1 MNAEDPQRHSLA
13 WAAPAADAAGDDE
26 GFSLL
31 ELLTW
36 VGEGKRLIA
45 GITLAVALL
54 AAGVSLLLSDVYTAR
69 ISLLPPNSQA
79 QSGSAAALAALGAL
93 SGGLGGLTGLAAK
106 SPDEMYVA
114 LLKSDSVQRA
124 LDGKFDLKQR
134 WDVKSYEQLRKTFAQ
149 YVRVAADK
157 KSGVIS
163 VEVDDE
169 EPTFAAAMAN
179 AYTSEVTR
187 LLGRLAV
194 SEAQQRRVF
203 FEQQLKDT
211 KENLVKAEQRLREV
225 QEKSGVIVLDKQ
237 AEALITGAALLR
249 AQIVEREVQLKV
261 LRTAATEQNPDVQR
275 LNSELRAL
283 RAELARMESAQG
295 GTAGSAVDLPVG
307 KLPEAGIEYVRAR
320 RELKL
325 QEALLEAMLRQ
336 YEIAKLDEA
345 KEGPVLQTV
354 DVAVPPDR
362 KSKPH
367 RALIVL
373 ASALLALL
381 ASSAWVVARR
391 YAAASRENDPE
402 HAAAWSSFAR
412 AWRWRR

>member
-1 MNAEDPQRHSLA
+1 
-13 WAAPAADAAGDDE
+13 
-26 GFSLL
+26 
-31 ELLTW
+31 
-36 VGEGKRLIA
+36 V
-45 GITLAVALL
+45 TLAVAVL
-54 AAGVSLLLSDVYTAR
+54 AVGVSLLVPNVYTAR
-69 ISLLPPNSQA
+69 ITLLPPNSQG

-93 SGGLGGLTGLAAK
+93 SGGLGGLAGLAAK
-106 SPDEMYVA
+106 TPDEMYVA

-124 LDGKFDLKQR
+124 LDEKFALKQR
-134 WDVKSYEQLRKTFAQ
+134 WDVKTYEQLRKTFAQ

-169 EPTFAAAMAN
+169 EPKFAAAMAN
-179 AYTSEVTR
+179 AYTTEVTR

-211 KENLVKAEQRLREV
+211 KENLVKAEQRLRDV

-373 ASALLALL
+373 ASTLLALL
-381 ASSAWVVARR
+381 ASSAWIVTRR
-391 YAAASRENDPE
+391 
-402 HAAAWSSFAR
+402 
-412 AWRWRR
+412 